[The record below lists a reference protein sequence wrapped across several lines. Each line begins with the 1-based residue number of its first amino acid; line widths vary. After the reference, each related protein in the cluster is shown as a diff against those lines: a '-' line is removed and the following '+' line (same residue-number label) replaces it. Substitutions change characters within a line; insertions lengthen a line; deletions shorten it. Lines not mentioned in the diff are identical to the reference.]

1 MIINKYSIVSYSKT
15 IKHVEAKQEKVFM
28 PMVSSVLVEKSLRYP
43 VHRGV
48 NQDTQKSQLFTR
60 CTVPNNN
67 LNFRVKTEPVTV
79 GASECMEKNNYER
92 WWGWMK
98 LHEEKKSRDTGLGDI
113 LWHIIWKVKIS
124 IDFDHQ
130 KRKMCEWNS
139 EPFFMWPLSIIYDTQ
154 F

>member
-1 MIINKYSIVSYSKT
+1 
-15 IKHVEAKQEKVFM
+15 
-28 PMVSSVLVEKSLRYP
+28 MVSSVLVEKSLRYP

-79 GASECMEKNNYER
+79 GASACTCRQYGKNNYER

-130 KRKMCEWNS
+130 KRKMCEWTLFYVAP
-139 EPFFMWPLSIIYDTQ
+139 EYHIWYSILDLKNVLKKLMKAVLFHKFTNICTV
-154 F
+154 

>member
-15 IKHVEAKQEKVFM
+15 IKHVVAKQEKVFM

-79 GASECMEKNNYER
+79 GASACTCRQYGIEQLRTLM
-92 WWGWMK
+92 
-98 LHEEKKSRDTGLGDI
+98 GLNEI
-113 LWHIIWKVKIS
+113 A
-124 IDFDHQ
+124 
-130 KRKMCEWNS
+130 
-139 EPFFMWPLSIIYDTQ
+139 
-154 F
+154 